1 MFRDLSLHGL
11 TGFENVRDGA
21 QTRLAITRS
30 LILMTRSQQLFFSSP
45 SLPPSLL
52 FPPPPPLLSHPEKK
66 LWFIAPAEWRLYV
79 NSLSFSGSLFHP
91 CEISST
97 RFQLILI
104 AKLGC
109 PRPRNFDSLP
119 ATRDKKR
126 MGKKLQSLVK
136 HREGSGGEG
145 CIAFLGQRFPFL
157 SFPPSKKKKKREK
170 GNGLHGCEK
179 NRVVRYENFLL
190 VISTRWVGWGVW

>member
-1 MFRDLSLHGL
+1 
-11 TGFENVRDGA
+11 
-21 QTRLAITRS
+21 
-30 LILMTRSQQLFFSSP
+30 MTRSQQLFFSSP

-136 HREGSGGEG
+136 HGGG
-145 CIAFLGQRFPFL
+145 GKVASLFSANVFL
-157 SFPPSKKKKKREK
+157 SFPSLLRKKREK
-170 GNGLHGCEK
+170 KETGYTAVKKTVLCVTKIFSSSLARG
-179 NRVVRYENFLL
+179 
-190 VISTRWVGWGVW
+190 GWGGVGSLISGGEAWCNRLIRRALKVKCNRSIHRL